1 MPGDFLGVGWN
12 FPVEIIDGRVRL
24 AEYEESVRQSIWT
37 ILSTSQGERVMRP
50 DFGCGLSDLVFSLN
64 NASTAGR
71 VAFEVR
77 HALDQWERR
86 VETLSV
92 KVSNTSRPEV
102 LEIHL
107 ECSIFRTNTRLNMVY
122 PFYLR
127 TVRNTR

>member
-1 MPGDFLGVGWN
+1 MPGNFLGVGWN
-12 FPVEIIDGRVRL
+12 FPIEIIDGRVRL

-77 HALDQWERR
+77 HALDQWEPR

-107 ECSIFRTNTRLNMVY
+107 ECRIFRTNTRLNMVY